1 MARSIERFG
10 ERGTPLV
17 IVNERYFSVMG
28 TCGSEA

>member
-17 IVNERYFSVMG
+17 IVNERYLRVMG
-28 TCGSEA
+28 TS

>member
-17 IVNERYFSVMG
+17 IVEERSFMEG
-28 TCGSEA
+28 TRREA